1 MFPFKKKK
9 NEPSLNDFAG
19 LSSDVP
25 LSPAPPEPR
34 TWLLRLQGLGLVG
47 LCILLALCLYSY
59 APNEMAWDWLKPCAT
74 DPSLSE
80 TNSNILGVVGTY
92 LAAFVFYLY
101 GAVAWWLLLLCLW
114 VGGRRL
120 FFPKRAWLKQWIC
133 FVLLMVFACMG
144 LALQHFL
151 LEGWTHYM
159 GLDSPAGLLGA
170 VLGPWTLGVWMDDV
184 IPFCIA
190 VLAHGI
196 ALIYFVDSTPWA
208 SAKVVGSDIRSLW
221 RRWRE
226 HRRSKNLWKNAAK
239 ESSGMGLH
247 LDRPHGE
254 SATMVEEDTPFFYN
268 HDTPQPKIPAD
279 APVLK
284 MGRHE
289 KMSTPAQLVE
299 KQMAKVQESEASEP
313 VLQPAPNARTP
324 RPRGAAAVPVTP
336 AKPRVSASSAG
347 SRASS
352 SSAVRMAG
360 DYPLPPMD
368 LLTYNPPSDEDS
380 EAAEAEMYDV
390 QQLIMET
397 LVGFNITVQAG
408 DITRGPSIT
417 RYEFY
422 PPAGLRV
429 NRIANLQQDLMRATS
444 SASINILAP
453 IPGKNTVGIELAN
466 INKTNVYLR
475 ELLEDGSFNNPKFRI
490 PVALGKNVYGQTV
503 IGDLAA
509 MPHTLVAGTTGSG
522 KSVCINSMI
531 ISMLYKFRPEDL
543 KLVLIDPKVVEMQ
556 PYRRLPHLACP
567 VITDPGRVIG
577 ALRWAVNEMEH
588 RYSLFSKMGVRN
600 FVDFNNRPE
609 GYVPEDEE
617 EENDAFFN
625 NNAAVDYAKIE
636 AMASEIERQ
645 ADDELY
651 LGEEDQDELDFS
663 RTDEIPDKMPYIVII
678 IDELADLMMIV
689 KEDVE
694 NYIARLTQKARAAG
708 IHLVVATQTP
718 RSNVVT
724 GIIKANIPS
733 RIAFKV
739 SSPLDSRIILD
750 TDGAENLLGQGD
762 FLFIPPGGISKMTRA
777 QGAFVS
783 DEEVSAVV
791 KHCARHA
798 KQEFVQGATHELE
811 QCDGGEATASNGGRL
826 GDKTMSAEEAEL
838 YTRCLDLVVTER
850 KASTS
855 LLQRRFSIGYGKA
868 ARMMDMLEERG
879 VISPPQGNNS
889 AREILVD

>member
-9 NEPSLNDFAG
+9 PEASPFDFPS
-19 LSSDVP
+19 
-25 LSPAPPEPR
+25 APTPMREPR
-34 TWLLRLQGLGLVG
+34 LWLLRLHGVGIVLLGL
-47 LCILLALCLYSY
+47 LISLCLFSY
-59 APNEMAWDWLKPCAT
+59 VPAEMHWDWLKPENTSTAV
-74 DPSLSE
+74 SE
-80 TNSNILGVVGTY
+80 DDTNILGVVGTY
-92 LAAFVFYLY
+92 TAALFFYLF
-101 GAVAWWLLLLCLW
+101 GACAWWLLLLSCYL
-114 VGGRRL
+114 GGRRAIY
-120 FFPKRAWLKQWIC
+120 PRKSWRKQWIC
-133 FVLLMVFACMG
+133 LLLLLVFACMSCS
-144 LALQHFL
+144 LQSL
-151 LEGWTHYM
+151 LLTGWAQYM
-159 GLDSPAGLLGA
+159 GISSGGGLLGSL
-170 VLGPWTLGVWMDDV
+170 LGTWTLAQWMQDY
-184 IPFCIA
+184 IPFCVAI
-190 VLAHGI
+190 LAHGI
-196 ALIYFVDSTPWA
+196 TLIYFADSTPRA
-208 SAKVVGSDIRSLW
+208 CAKVIWADIKGLW

-226 HRRSKNLWKNAAK
+226 HRQSKKMWNQTAHPSGVPLPRGDQGNLD
-239 ESSGMGLH
+239 LQ
-247 LDRPHGE
+247 
-254 SATMVEEDTPFFYN
+254 DT
-268 HDTPQPKIPAD
+268 D
-279 APVLK
+279 APFYYKDPNKAMPSPEAQANAPVIK
-284 MGRHE
+284 SHGTNSHE
-289 KMSTPAQLVE
+289 TPAQIVQQ
-299 KQMAKVQESEASEP
+299 QMALVQQSEP
-313 VLQPAPNARTP
+313 RTPLVQPAPNARSP
-324 RPRGAAAVPVTP
+324 RPKMPQPAPAPSPAAKRPSPSPKARP
-336 AKPRVSASSAG
+336 AISPTLADA
-347 SRASS
+347 
-352 SSAVRMAG
+352 
-360 DYPLPPMD
+360 DYPMPPHD
-368 LLTYNPPSDEDS
+368 LLTYIPASTEDS

-390 QQLIMET
+390 QQRIIDT
-397 LVGFNITVQAG
+397 LAGFNIAVQAG

-422 PPAGLRV
+422 PPLGLRV
-429 NRIANLQQDLMRATS
+429 NKIANLQQDLMLATS

-453 IPGKNTVGIELAN
+453 IPGKNTVGIEIAN
-466 INKTNVYLR
+466 VHKSNVYLR
-475 ELLEDGSFNNPKFRI
+475 ELLEDDSFQNGKHRI

-531 ISMLYKFRPEDL
+531 ISMLYKFSPKDL
-543 KLVLIDPKVVEMQ
+543 KLVLVDPKVVEMQ
-556 PYRRLPHLACP
+556 PYRKLPHLACP

-609 GYVPEDEE
+609 GYIPEEDE

-625 NNAAVDYAKIE
+625 NKAPVDYAKIE

-645 ADDELY
+645 AEDDFDMD
-651 LGEEDQDELDFS
+651 EEDQEELDFS
-663 RTDEIPDKMPYIVII
+663 RKDEIPDKLPYIVII

-689 KEDVE
+689 KDDVE

-783 DEEVSAVV
+783 DDEVSAVV
-791 KHCARHA
+791 RHCARHA
-798 KQEFVQGATHELE
+798 KQEFMQSATNELE
-811 QCDGGEATASNGGRL
+811 QAEGGEATATNGGRL
-826 GDKTMSAEEAEL
+826 GDKSMSAEEAEL

-855 LLQRRFSIGYGKA
+855 LLQRRFSIGYGRA
-868 ARMMDMLEERG
+868 ARMMDLLEERG
-879 VISPPQGNNS
+879 IISPPQGNNS
-889 AREILVD
+889 AREILVEQ